1 MKKTIAILAVFI
13 LAIQFCVAQTLQLP
27 TLPKGWQRIYIKNV
41 GSFDLPPTM
50 EVQKGKYREYIDRI
64 KKIKGFDA
72 TQLTA
77 QQKGVNVFEKEG
89 LKKYARVMVETTFG
103 STGDFEKLNFNAAK
117 YTQADINELNS
128 TYKKQTQQNFLLT
141 SLKLIEWHPLKIEK
155 INGMSC
161 LHISYKRQ
169 LQNKPYVLV
178 HIYLF
183 HNNDRMH
190 IFTLSYRISETN
202 YWKSDYVT
210 ILKSFR
216 INSIK

>member
-1 MKKTIAILAVFI
+1 
-13 LAIQFCVAQTLQLP
+13 
-27 TLPKGWQRIYIKNV
+27 
-41 GSFDLPPTM
+41 
-50 EVQKGKYREYIDRI
+50 
-64 KKIKGFDA
+64 
-72 TQLTA
+72 
-77 QQKGVNVFEKEG
+77 
-89 LKKYARVMVETTFG
+89 MVETTFG